1 MPRIELKEERPLLS
15 PSPYPA
21 KPKTMKTLIVDDE
34 LSIRL
39 ALSHFLQGRGYE
51 VQGAETGEGAL
62 SAAKTFLPDIVF
74 LDWRLPDCDGED
86 LLKPLISPEIGA
98 LVVMMTGHL
107 VLDNA
112 ISAMKNGADY
122 YFPKPLDL
130 NHVAVIL
137 EKLEEK
143 IKLSE
148 ENEYFRRISER
159 RGSDGIILGDSPQII
174 KIQRLTTLLARN
186 TSTPVLILGESG
198 SGKEVVAQS
207 IHLLSGIKGQMV
219 EVNCASLSEHLLES
233 ELFGHEK
240 GAFTDAKETKK
251 GLFEIADGGTIFFD
265 ELAEMPLP
273 IQAKLLKVLDS
284 KKFRRVGGVADIQ
297 SSARFMAATNRDIV
311 SMVKKGLFRE
321 DLFYRIAVLPIH
333 VPPLRERGKDITI
346 LAGYFADLISE
357 SMGKGKPLFSPETL
371 GFLQRYNWPGN
382 VRELKNVIERA
393 LILSHNDE
401 IHPDHL
407 PAEIRCNPSQIVFS
421 PDFNELRPLSKIKDD
436 YIDHVLR
443 MTGNNHSRSAAIL
456 GISRSTLLAGL
467 RNKT

>member
-1 MPRIELKEERPLLS
+1 LFS

-21 KPKTMKTLIVDDE
+21 KAKAMKALIIDDE

-39 ALSHFLQGRGYE
+39 ALSHFLLGRGYE
-51 VQGAETGEGAL
+51 VQGSESGEGAL
-62 SAAKTFLPDIVF
+62 SVAKTFLPDIVF
-74 LDWRLPDCDGED
+74 LDRRLPDCDGED
-86 LLKPLISPEIGA
+86 LLKLLISPEIGA
-98 LVVMMTGHL
+98 LVVMMTAY
-107 VLDNA
+107 VELDNA

-130 NHVAVIL
+130 NHVAVVL
-137 EKLEEK
+137 GKLEEK

-148 ENEYFRRISER
+148 ENEYFRRVSEM
-159 RGSDGIILGDSPQII
+159 RGGDSVILGDSTQII
-174 KIQRLTTLLARN
+174 KVQRLTTLLARN
-186 TSTPVLILGESG
+186 ISTPVLILGESG
-198 SGKEVVAQS
+198 SGKEVVAKS
-207 IHLLSGIKGQMV
+207 IHLLSGAKGQMV
-219 EVNCASLSEHLLES
+219 EVNCASLSENLLES

-284 KKFRRVGGVADIQ
+284 KKFRRVGGIADIQ

-321 DLFYRIAVLPIH
+321 DLFYRISVFPIH

-346 LAGYFADLISE
+346 LAGYFADRISE
-357 SMGKGKPLFSPETL
+357 SMGKGKPMFHPETL
-371 GFLQRYNWPGN
+371 GFLQKYNWPGN

-393 LILSHNDE
+393 LILSNNDQ

-407 PAEIRCNPSQIVFS
+407 PAEIRRNPLKIVFS
-421 PDFNELRPLSKIKDD
+421 PDFAELHPLSKIKDD
-436 YIDHVLR
+436 YIDHVLKI
-443 MTGNNHSRSAAIL
+443 TGNNHSRSAAIL

-467 RNKT
+467 RKKTYR